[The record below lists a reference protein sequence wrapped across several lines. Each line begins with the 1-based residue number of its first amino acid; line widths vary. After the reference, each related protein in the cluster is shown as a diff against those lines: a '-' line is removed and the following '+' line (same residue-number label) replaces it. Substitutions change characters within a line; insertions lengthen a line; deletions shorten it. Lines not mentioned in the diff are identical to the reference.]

1 MDISPLATLNNYR
14 NGEHS
19 ICQKPWKKNTKLK
32 PGNVDRAG
40 KREVILKE
48 NKDRIAIIDA
58 IQGASTNELKALAE
72 VKDAILSGAST
83 ITQQDERQGRV
94 SNRLSRRRKD
104 YEQSTSDSVRDV
116 QTNPYKKRLPAKK
129 ERAPINQTV
138 DRSIVATNTPES
150 VRSVQSRQTIRKS
163 DGFIPVAANS
173 APLEPQSPQSLK
185 GPLRDSNGRFVS
197 QKSNEDVARKK
208 ELQNARKADAKLQA
222 GFLRKLGSIMGVDGN
237 QSSSEESL
245 TNAAGVGAGGPLWM
259 AARGMYDI
267 TKEITGKAESLKE
280 LVEKGKKET
289 STSKAISPV
298 ITYPAA
304 VNSQKATSAKAFNNA
319 VETKSAQAVEEQ
331 TKILQTNDNKIID
344 GLENVSDEIVKLRK
358 SVSSG
363 NKFGLSDLWKNRAS
377 RRNKINIG
385 DQTGKNKRNKSKRKG
400 RNLGK
405 KALSAGEKVAAGSAA
420 AGTGVGAAKVVKNK
434 ISKPK
439 DVSTISDT
447 SKGIAKETKNT
458 AKAVKS
464 AGVVAEDATIKTG
477 EVIAKKKTE
486 SVALKSAAKIG
497 VKSAASTAARAV
509 PIIGSLA
516 MAGYDAID
524 GYTDTEAQKAAFCL
538 SDDDAVSEQ
547 QKTAYATANVLD
559 MGGLVSG
566 ATNLIGKGISALG
579 FERAGEKL
587 QNFDTGDIARG
598 VNGAVD
604 ITKSVFGSL
613 KDTFLS
619 TDENTKQVKKAVEDG
634 TKKTVDAIH
643 SLGEQLQG
651 GRNGED
657 GVGEHGYTSPTEFSA
672 PANNT
677 IAADLNIGG
686 SNAKNRNYRN
696 NNLGNLVFANQ
707 EGATLESP
715 NAKGEQ
721 RFARFNTPEEGI
733 RALANQV
740 SSYYNGTSAAAGY
753 QKLQTVS
760 SIISKWAPPN
770 ENNTNQYIDNVSKYL
785 GVSPNE
791 KIDVSNPEVM
801 TQLVRAIAT
810 KEGGNPAVNNEF
822 IKNALGAFNTNTG
835 RWEGQFSDETL
846 ARINKIQKENGGQL
860 IARDSQYSVG
870 RKVKYANG
878 KSPAQPVLNAVPTA
892 TQQPIEVAQHAQAVK
907 KPQKTG
913 NQSQP
918 INPEIVDVN
927 TGSPSSLLERL
938 IAINDSGV
946 GNLFGGA
953 ATSLAGTSLGLIK
966 DFASATS
973 FGSISSLSEKAKGM
987 DQALTEKISGL
998 TGKSFGFKKASQVAD
1013 IATAIQQKR
1022 TVNHDTEI
1030 IDLLPGDQ
1038 VSPSTPKTPQQEQ
1051 ALAISQAME
1060 GFSPAAPAPKTPQ
1073 QEQALAINQA
1083 MAGAAPVVTSGKR
1096 TITAPSDVQIYDN
1109 GYKVVTGE
1117 DKSFFGSLFDSTVS
1131 GLKQTGTAV
1140 IPAVGDNLSR
1150 LVGGIDS
1157 TGILNDLVMQST
1169 GQNSAIARAISPLTR
1184 NVGDWLNGGIQQ
1196 TANSI
1201 RGIATGAN
1209 NAIFGSASAVQEP
1222 FLAMPPQLPT
1232 VTDLA
1237 RSGIR
1242 QPLTTDT
1249 INNDPAMLKALD
1261 NICSIL
1267 NDLLNVNKN
1276 NTKGDPDKVVKTSQ
1290 PQPRPRASTT
1300 INDPSLDALL
1310 ED

>member
-58 IQGASTNELKALAE
+58 IQEASTNELKALAE

-94 SNRLSRRRKD
+94 SNRLSRRRKE

-237 QSSSEESL
+237 RSSSEESL
-245 TNAAGVGAGGPLWM
+245 TNAAGVGAGGPFWM

-280 LVEKGKKET
+280 WVEKGKKET

-298 ITYPAA
+298 MTYPAA
-304 VNSQKATSAKAFNNA
+304 VNSQKSTSAKAFNNA

-385 DQTGKNKRNKSKRKG
+385 DQTGKNKWNKSKRKG

-405 KALSAGEKVAAGSAA
+405 KALSASEKVAAGSAA

-477 EVIAKKKTE
+477 EAIAKKKTE

-524 GYTDTEAQKAAFCL
+524 GYTDTEAQKAAFGL

-651 GRNGED
+651 GRDGED
-657 GVGEHGYTSPTEFSA
+657 GVGEHGYTSPAEFNA
-672 PANNT
+672 PTSNT

-707 EGATLESP
+707 EGATLEAP

-760 SIISKWAPPN
+760 SIISKWAPPK

-870 RKVKYANG
+870 RKIKYVNG

-918 INPEIVDVN
+918 INPENVDVN

-987 DQALTEKISGL
+987 DQALTEKISSL
-998 TGKSFGFKKASQVAD
+998 TGKSFGFQKASQVTD
-1013 IATAIQQKR
+1013 IRDALQKR
-1022 TVNHDTEI
+1022 PKAERDMPSV
-1030 IDLLPGDQ
+1030 DLLSG
-1038 VSPSTPKTPQQEQ
+1038 VSSASESEK
-1051 ALAISQAME
+1051 I
-1060 GFSPAAPAPKTPQ
+1060 
-1073 QEQALAINQA
+1073 
-1083 MAGAAPVVTSGKR
+1083 PVNSRGIPV
-1096 TITAPSDVQIYDN
+1096 YDN
-1109 GYKVVTGE
+1109 GYKVIDGE
-1117 DKSFFGSLFDSTVS
+1117 DKGVLGSLFDSSLT
-1131 GLKQTGTAV
+1131 GLKRISSAV
-1140 IPAVGDNLSR
+1140 LPAIGDNVSR
-1150 LVGGIDS
+1150 LIGGVDG
-1157 TGILNDLVMQST
+1157 TGIVNDFVYQAT
-1169 GQNSAIARAISPLTR
+1169 GQNSTIARAISPLTR
-1184 NVGDWLNGGIQQ
+1184 SAGSWLNNGIQQ
-1196 TANSI
+1196 TADSI
-1201 RGIATGAN
+1201 RGISNEAN

>member
-1 MDISPLATLNNYR
+1 M
-14 NGEHS
+14 
-19 ICQKPWKKNTKLK
+19 
-32 PGNVDRAG
+32 
-40 KREVILKE
+40 
-48 NKDRIAIIDA
+48 
-58 IQGASTNELKALAE
+58 
-72 VKDAILSGAST
+72 
-83 ITQQDERQGRV
+83 
-94 SNRLSRRRKD
+94 
-104 YEQSTSDSVRDV
+104 
-116 QTNPYKKRLPAKK
+116 
-129 ERAPINQTV
+129 
-138 DRSIVATNTPES
+138 
-150 VRSVQSRQTIRKS
+150 
-163 DGFIPVAANS
+163 
-173 APLEPQSPQSLK
+173 
-185 GPLRDSNGRFVS
+185 
-197 QKSNEDVARKK
+197 
-208 ELQNARKADAKLQA
+208 
-222 GFLRKLGSIMGVDGN
+222 
-237 QSSSEESL
+237 
-245 TNAAGVGAGGPLWM
+245 
-259 AARGMYDI
+259 
-267 TKEITGKAESLKE
+267 
-280 LVEKGKKET
+280 
-289 STSKAISPV
+289 
-298 ITYPAA
+298 
-304 VNSQKATSAKAFNNA
+304 AKAA
-319 VETKSAQAVEEQ
+319 TEAT
-331 TKILQTNDNKIID
+331 T
-344 GLENVSDEIVKLRK
+344 
-358 SVSSG
+358 
-363 NKFGLSDLWKNRAS
+363 
-377 RRNKINIG
+377 
-385 DQTGKNKRNKSKRKG
+385 
-400 RNLGK
+400 
-405 KALSAGEKVAAGSAA
+405 EKVAIATGENLVKKEAGKIALKA
-420 AGTGVGAAKVVKNK
+420 AGGAAVR
-434 ISKPK
+434 
-439 DVSTISDT
+439 
-447 SKGIAKETKNT
+447 
-458 AKAVKS
+458 
-464 AGVVAEDATIKTG
+464 AGVRGI
-477 EVIAKKKTE
+477 
-486 SVALKSAAKIG
+486 
-497 VKSAASTAARAV
+497 
-509 PIIGSLA
+509 PIIGNIA

-524 GYTDTEAQKAAFCL
+524 GYTDTEAQKAAFGL
-538 SDDDAVSEQ
+538 SDDNAVSTQ
-547 QKTAYATANVLD
+547 QKTAYAAANVLD

-579 FERAGEKL
+579 FEGAGEKL
-587 QNFDTGDIARG
+587 QNFDTGDIAR
-598 VNGAVD
+598 D
-604 ITKSVFGSL
+604 INSSIDTTKTVFSSL
-613 KDTFLS
+613 KESFSSSSEGTA
-619 TDENTKQVKKAVEDG
+619 QVKKAVEDG
-634 TKKTVDAIH
+634 TKQTVTAINN
-643 SLGEQLQG
+643 LGRQLQG
-651 GRNGED
+651 GRDGED
-657 GVGEHGYTSPTEFSA
+657 GVGEHGYTSPAEFNA
-672 PANNT
+672 PTSNT

-707 EGATLESP
+707 EGATLEAP

-740 SSYYNGTSAAAGY
+740 SSYYNGTSAAAGH

-822 IKNALGAFNTNTG
+822 IKNALGAFNANTG
-835 RWEGQFSDETL
+835 RWEGRFSDETL
-846 ARINKIQKENGGQL
+846 ARLNKIQQENGGQL

-870 RKVKYANG
+870 RKVKYADG
-878 KSPAQPVLNAVPTA
+878 TSPAQPVLNAVPTA
-892 TQQPIEVAQHAQAVK
+892 TPKPIEVAQHAQAAK
-907 KPQKTG
+907 KPQKKG
-913 NQSQP
+913 NQPQP
-918 INPEIVDVN
+918 INPENADVN

-938 IAINDSGV
+938 IAINESGIS
-946 GNLFGGA
+946 GASNLFGGA
-953 ATSLAGTSLGLIK
+953 ATSLAGTSLDLVK

-1051 ALAISQAME
+1051 ALAINQAMA
-1060 GFSPAAPAPKTPQ
+1060 GFSSAAPAPKPPQ

-1083 MAGAAPVVTSGKR
+1083 MSGAAPVVTSGKR

-1131 GLKQTGTAV
+1131 GLKQAGTAV

-1276 NTKGDPDKVVKTSQ
+1276 NTKGDPDNVVKTSQ

-1300 INDPSLDALL
+1300 INDQSLDALL

>member
-1 MDISPLATLNNYR
+1 MGMDGHQSA
-14 NGEHS
+14 GE
-19 ICQKPWKKNTKLK
+19 
-32 PGNVDRAG
+32 
-40 KREVILKE
+40 E
-48 NKDRIAIIDA
+48 AI
-58 IQGASTNELKALAE
+58 
-72 VKDAILSGAST
+72 
-83 ITQQDERQGRV
+83 
-94 SNRLSRRRKD
+94 
-104 YEQSTSDSVRDV
+104 
-116 QTNPYKKRLPAKK
+116 
-129 ERAPINQTV
+129 
-138 DRSIVATNTPES
+138 
-150 VRSVQSRQTIRKS
+150 
-163 DGFIPVAANS
+163 
-173 APLEPQSPQSLK
+173 
-185 GPLRDSNGRFVS
+185 
-197 QKSNEDVARKK
+197 
-208 ELQNARKADAKLQA
+208 
-222 GFLRKLGSIMGVDGN
+222 
-237 QSSSEESL
+237 

-267 TKEITGKAESLKE
+267 TKEITGKTKSLKE
-280 LVEKGKKET
+280 WVDNPPDHEAK
-289 STSKAISPV
+289 SPA

-304 VNSQKATSAKAFNNA
+304 SNAQKTTSATAFNNA
-319 VETKSAQAVEEQ
+319 VETRSTQAVEEQ
-331 TKILQTNDNKIID
+331 TKILQANDNKIID
-344 GLENVSDEIVKLRK
+344 GLENVSDEVAKLRK

-363 NKFGLSDLWKNRAS
+363 NKFGLSDLWRNRPG

-385 DQTGKNKRNKSKRKG
+385 DQTSRNKRHKPKRKG

-405 KALSAGEKVAAGSAA
+405 KALSVGEKAA
-420 AGTGVGAAKVVKNK
+420 AGTAAAGVGAGAAKTVKTNVSK
-434 ISKPK
+434 AKDIS
-439 DVSTISDT
+439 TASDA
-447 SKGIAKETKNT
+447 SKGAAKETKNT

-464 AGVVAEDATIKTG
+464 AGVVTEDAAVKTG
-477 EVIAKKKTE
+477 ETIAKKKTE

-497 VKSAASTAARAV
+497 VKSAASTAARAI

-524 GYTDTEAQKAAFCL
+524 GYTDTDAQKAAFGL
-538 SDDDAVSEQ
+538 SDDDVVSTQ

-604 ITKSVFGSL
+604 ITKSAFGSL
-613 KDTFLS
+613 KDKFLS
-619 TDENTKQVKKAVEDG
+619 TDENTQQVKKAVEDG

-651 GRNGED
+651 GRDGED
-657 GVGEHGYTSPTEFSA
+657 GVGEHGYTSPAEFNA
-672 PANNT
+672 PASNT

-707 EGATLESP
+707 EGATLEAP

-760 SIISKWAPPN
+760 SIISKWAPPK

-791 KIDVSNPEVM
+791 KIDVSKPEVM

-913 NQSQP
+913 NQPQP
-918 INPEIVDVN
+918 INPENADVN

-938 IAINDSGV
+938 ITINESGIS
-946 GNLFGGA
+946 GASNLFGGA
-953 ATSLAGTSLGLIK
+953 ATSLAGTSLDLVK
-966 DFASATS
+966 DFALATS

-1060 GFSPAAPAPKTPQ
+1060 GFSSAAPAPKTPQQEQALAISQAMEGFSSAAPAPKTPQ

-1083 MAGAAPVVTSGKR
+1083 MEGAAPVVTSGKR

-1276 NTKGDPDKVVKTSQ
+1276 NTKGDPDNVVKTSQ

-1300 INDPSLDALL
+1300 INDQSLDALL

>member
-1 MDISPLATLNNYR
+1 S
-14 NGEHS
+14 
-19 ICQKPWKKNTKLK
+19 
-32 PGNVDRAG
+32 
-40 KREVILKE
+40 
-48 NKDRIAIIDA
+48 
-58 IQGASTNELKALAE
+58 
-72 VKDAILSGAST
+72 
-83 ITQQDERQGRV
+83 
-94 SNRLSRRRKD
+94 
-104 YEQSTSDSVRDV
+104 
-116 QTNPYKKRLPAKK
+116 
-129 ERAPINQTV
+129 
-138 DRSIVATNTPES
+138 
-150 VRSVQSRQTIRKS
+150 
-163 DGFIPVAANS
+163 
-173 APLEPQSPQSLK
+173 
-185 GPLRDSNGRFVS
+185 
-197 QKSNEDVARKK
+197 
-208 ELQNARKADAKLQA
+208 
-222 GFLRKLGSIMGVDGN
+222 
-237 QSSSEESL
+237 
-245 TNAAGVGAGGPLWM
+245 
-259 AARGMYDI
+259 
-267 TKEITGKAESLKE
+267 
-280 LVEKGKKET
+280 
-289 STSKAISPV
+289 SKATSPA
-298 ITYPAA
+298 ITYPAV
-304 VNSQKATSAKAFNNA
+304 VNTQKATSATAFNNA

-344 GLENVSDEIVKLRK
+344 GLENVSDEVVKLRK

-363 NKFGLSDLWKNRAS
+363 NKFGLSDLWRNRAS

-385 DQTGKNKRNKSKRKG
+385 DQAGKNKRNKPKRKG

-405 KALSAGEKVAAGSAA
+405 KALSVGEKAA
-420 AGTGVGAAKVVKNK
+420 AGTAAAGAGAGAAKTVKTK
-434 ISKPK
+434 VSKAKDIS
-439 DVSTISDT
+439 TTSDA

-458 AKAVKS
+458 AKAVKP
-464 AGVVAEDATIKTG
+464 AGVVAEEATIKTG
-477 EVIAKKKTE
+477 ETVAKKKTE

-497 VKSAASTAARAV
+497 VKSAASTAARAI

-524 GYTDTEAQKAAFCL
+524 GYTDTDAQKAAFGL

-604 ITKSVFGSL
+604 ITKSVFGNL

-791 KIDVSNPEVM
+791 KIDVSKPEVM

-913 NQSQP
+913 NQPQP
-918 INPEIVDVN
+918 INPENADVN

-938 IAINDSGV
+938 ITINESGIS
-946 GNLFGGA
+946 GASNLFGGA
-953 ATSLAGTSLGLIK
+953 ATSLAGTSLDLVK
-966 DFASATS
+966 DFALATS

-987 DQALTEKISGL
+987 DQALTEKISSL

-1051 ALAISQAME
+1051 ALAINQAME
-1060 GFSPAAPAPKTPQ
+1060 GFSSAAPAPKTPQQEQALAINQAMEGFSSAAPAPKTPQQEQALAISQAMAGFSSAAPAPKTPQ

-1276 NTKGDPDKVVKTSQ
+1276 NTKGDPDNVVKTSQ

-1300 INDPSLDALL
+1300 INDQSLDALL

>member
-58 IQGASTNELKALAE
+58 IQEASTNELKALAE

-94 SNRLSRRRKD
+94 SNRLSRRRKEC
-104 YEQSTSDSVRDV
+104 EQSTSDSVRDV

-237 QSSSEESL
+237 RSSSEESL
-245 TNAAGVGAGGPLWM
+245 TNAAGVGAGGPFWM

-280 LVEKGKKET
+280 WVEKGKKET

-477 EVIAKKKTE
+477 EAIAKKKTE

-524 GYTDTEAQKAAFCL
+524 GYTDTEAQKAAFGL

-913 NQSQP
+913 YQSQP
-918 INPEIVDVN
+918 INPENVDVN
-927 TGSPSSLLERL
+927 TGSPSRMLERL

-987 DQALTEKISGL
+987 DQALTEKISSL
-998 TGKSFGFKKASQVAD
+998 TGKSFGFQKASQVTD
-1013 IATAIQQKR
+1013 IRDALQKR
-1022 TVNHDTEI
+1022 PKAERDMPSV
-1030 IDLLPGDQ
+1030 DLLSG
-1038 VSPSTPKTPQQEQ
+1038 VSSASESEK
-1051 ALAISQAME
+1051 ISVNSR
-1060 GFSPAAPAPKTPQ
+1060 G
-1073 QEQALAINQA
+1073 I
-1083 MAGAAPVVTSGKR
+1083 PV
-1096 TITAPSDVQIYDN
+1096 YDN
-1109 GYKVVTGE
+1109 GYKVIDGE
-1117 DKSFFGSLFDSTVS
+1117 DKGVLGSLFDSSLT
-1131 GLKQTGTAV
+1131 GLKRISSAV
-1140 IPAVGDNLSR
+1140 LPAIGDNVSQLI
-1150 LVGGIDS
+1150 GGVDG
-1157 TGILNDLVMQST
+1157 TGIVNDLVYQAT
-1169 GQNSAIARAISPLTR
+1169 GQNSTIARAISPLTR
-1184 NVGDWLNGGIQQ
+1184 SAGSWLNNGIQQ
-1196 TANSI
+1196 TADSI
-1201 RGIATGAN
+1201 RGISNEAN

-1222 FLAMPPQLPT
+1222 FLALPPQLPT

>member
-32 PGNVDRAG
+32 LGNVDRAG

-58 IQGASTNELKALAE
+58 IQEASTNELKALAE

-280 LVEKGKKET
+280 WVEKGKKET

-304 VNSQKATSAKAFNNA
+304 VNSQKSTSAKAFNNA

-385 DQTGKNKRNKSKRKG
+385 DRAGKNKRNKSKRKG

-405 KALSAGEKVAAGSAA
+405 KALSVGEKVAAGSAA
-420 AGTGVGAAKVVKNK
+420 AGTGVGTAKAVKNK

-464 AGVVAEDATIKTG
+464 AGVVAEDTTIKTG
-477 EVIAKKKTE
+477 EAIAKKKTE

-524 GYTDTEAQKAAFCL
+524 GYTDTEAQKAAFGL

-651 GRNGED
+651 GRDGED
-657 GVGEHGYTSPTEFSA
+657 GVGEHGYTSPAEFNA
-672 PANNT
+672 PASNT

-707 EGATLESP
+707 EGAALEAP

-760 SIISKWAPPN
+760 SIISKWAPPK

-918 INPEIVDVN
+918 INPENVDVN

-987 DQALTEKISGL
+987 DQALTEKISSL
-998 TGKSFGFKKASQVAD
+998 TGKSFGFQKASQVTD
-1013 IATAIQQKR
+1013 IRDALQKR
-1022 TVNHDTEI
+1022 PKAERDMPSV
-1030 IDLLPGDQ
+1030 DLLSG
-1038 VSPSTPKTPQQEQ
+1038 VSSASESEK
-1051 ALAISQAME
+1051 ISVNSR
-1060 GFSPAAPAPKTPQ
+1060 G
-1073 QEQALAINQA
+1073 I
-1083 MAGAAPVVTSGKR
+1083 PV
-1096 TITAPSDVQIYDN
+1096 YDN
-1109 GYKVVTGE
+1109 GYKVIDGE
-1117 DKSFFGSLFDSTVS
+1117 DKGGLGSLFDSSLT
-1131 GLKQTGTAV
+1131 GLKRISSAV
-1140 IPAVGDNLSR
+1140 LPAIGDNVSQLI
-1150 LVGGIDS
+1150 GGVDG
-1157 TGILNDLVMQST
+1157 TGIVNDLVYQAT
-1169 GQNSAIARAISPLTR
+1169 GQNSTIARAISPLTKSA
-1184 NVGDWLNGGIQQ
+1184 GSWLNNGIQQ
-1196 TANSI
+1196 TADSI
-1201 RGIATGAN
+1201 RGISNEAN

>member
-1 MDISPLATLNNYR
+1 MP
-14 NGEHS
+14 
-19 ICQKPWKKNTKLK
+19 PLK
-32 PGNVDRAG
+32 P
-40 KREVILKE
+40 
-48 NKDRIAIIDA
+48 
-58 IQGASTNELKALAE
+58 
-72 VKDAILSGAST
+72 
-83 ITQQDERQGRV
+83 
-94 SNRLSRRRKD
+94 
-104 YEQSTSDSVRDV
+104 
-116 QTNPYKKRLPAKK
+116 AK
-129 ERAPINQTV
+129 
-138 DRSIVATNTPES
+138 
-150 VRSVQSRQTIRKS
+150 
-163 DGFIPVAANS
+163 
-173 APLEPQSPQSLK
+173 PLQ
-185 GPLRDSNGRFVS
+185 R
-197 QKSNEDVARKK
+197 
-208 ELQNARKADAKLQA
+208 
-222 GFLRKLGSIMGVDGN
+222 
-237 QSSSEESL
+237 
-245 TNAAGVGAGGPLWM
+245 
-259 AARGMYDI
+259 
-267 TKEITGKAESLKE
+267 
-280 LVEKGKKET
+280 
-289 STSKAISPV
+289 
-298 ITYPAA
+298 
-304 VNSQKATSAKAFNNA
+304 
-319 VETKSAQAVEEQ
+319 
-331 TKILQTNDNKIID
+331 
-344 GLENVSDEIVKLRK
+344 
-358 SVSSG
+358 
-363 NKFGLSDLWKNRAS
+363 
-377 RRNKINIG
+377 
-385 DQTGKNKRNKSKRKG
+385 
-400 RNLGK
+400 
-405 KALSAGEKVAAGSAA
+405 
-420 AGTGVGAAKVVKNK
+420 
-434 ISKPK
+434 
-439 DVSTISDT
+439 
-447 SKGIAKETKNT
+447 
-458 AKAVKS
+458 
-464 AGVVAEDATIKTG
+464 
-477 EVIAKKKTE
+477 KKTE

-524 GYTDTEAQKAAFCL
+524 GYTDTEAQKAAFGL
-538 SDDDAVSEQ
+538 SDDNAVSEQ

-791 KIDVSNPEVM
+791 KIDVSKPEVM

-913 NQSQP
+913 NQPQP
-918 INPEIVDVN
+918 INPENADVN

-938 IAINDSGV
+938 IAINESGIS
-946 GNLFGGA
+946 GASNLFGGA
-953 ATSLAGTSLGLIK
+953 ATSLAGTSLDLVK
-966 DFASATS
+966 DFALATS

-1051 ALAISQAME
+1051 ALAIS
-1060 GFSPAAPAPKTPQ
+1060 
-1073 QEQALAINQA
+1073 QA

-1276 NTKGDPDKVVKTSQ
+1276 NTKGDPDNVVKTSQ

-1300 INDPSLDALL
+1300 INDQSLDALL